1 MIPRS
6 FFKMWVPLVGIL
18 FCFAE
23 SRAESGA
30 TFASGSVVS
39 AGVEMPYRVARIGNS
54 NPSAVVIYLHGGTSK
69 GSDNAAQLQE
79 PGIDSIANY
88 LVSQQMNALFLV
100 PQCPSDKSWGGP
112 MLGVLK
118 AMIGKFVAEEQLAS
132 TDVYIFG
139 GSMGG
144 TGTWSMLSAYPGLFS
159 AAMPVAGNPSKCS
172 AEAVAQTPIYTVM
185 GTADR
190 LMSVES
196 TANFVSQLNALN
208 GITRFDMEE
217 GWTHE
222 MTCIQSYTA
231 VRLSWVFSHQ
241 RRTTGI
247 AERPMARPITAERQ
261 YFSLTG
267 QRLSQ
272 PPTSTPFI
280 TRQINADGT
289 LVITKS
295 ICR

>member
-1 MIPRS
+1 
-6 FFKMWVPLVGIL
+6 
-18 FCFAE
+18 
-23 SRAESGA
+23 
-30 TFASGSVVS
+30 
-39 AGVEMPYRVARIGNS
+39 
-54 NPSAVVIYLHGGTSK
+54 
-69 GSDNAAQLQE
+69 
-79 PGIDSIANY
+79 
-88 LVSQQMNALFLV
+88 
-100 PQCPSDKSWGGP
+100 
-112 MLGVLK
+112 
-118 AMIGKFVAEEQLAS
+118 
-132 TDVYIFG
+132 
-139 GSMGG
+139 
-144 TGTWSMLSAYPGLFS
+144 
-159 AAMPVAGNPSKCS
+159 
-172 AEAVAQTPIYTVM
+172 M

-261 YFSLTG
+261 YFSLSG
-267 QRLSQ
+267 QRLAQ

-289 LVITKS
+289 FVTTKS